1 MINKPQGYIC
11 SNHDEAYPSLLKLL
25 DEKYQRLPFNFAGRL
40 DFDTEGL
47 VIITTDGNLIHRII
61 SPKKEVYKKYYVKV
75 KKALVNE
82 ERLETPLTLLDGK
95 NDTYITKNAKVEKID
110 DYSLY
115 LSICE
120 GKFHQVKRMLE
131 AIDNEVVFLKRVAI
145 GNLLLPSDLTLGS
158 AIEIQNIED
167 IFL

>member
-1 MINKPQGYIC
+1 MQN
-11 SNHDEAYPSLLKLL
+11 
-25 DEKYQRLPFNFAGRL
+25 
-40 DFDTEGL
+40 
-47 VIITTDGNLIHRII
+47 
-61 SPKKEVYKKYYVKV
+61 YKKYYVKV
-75 KKALVNE
+75 KKPLVNE

-131 AIDNEVVFLKRVAI
+131 AIDNEVIYLKRVSI
-145 GNLLLPSDLTLGS
+145 GKLELPGDLSLGS
-158 AIEIQNIED
+158 AIEIHNIED